1 MSSVAGYRGLPL
13 AMAYGA
19 GKAALNQLAEINYL
33 ELRPRGIGV
42 SLVLP
47 GFVKT
52 RLTAQNDFAMPALL
66 SPEDAARY
74 TLNGLAKGDFEI
86 HYPRRFTL
94 ILKLLRCLPYGLYFR
109 LVGRLRQG

>member
-1 MSSVAGYRGLPL
+1 MFKQINSKSLEVVQLLCKYWMSVLLLLY
-13 AMAYGA
+13 
-19 GKAALNQLAEINYL
+19 
-33 ELRPRGIGV
+33 
-42 SLVLP
+42 LP

-66 SPEDAARY
+66 SPADAARY